1 MFRDSL
7 VVGIRE
13 SMLSEKLQMHLDADL
28 SLEKA
33 KTSIRPWE
41 TVHEQQGILK
51 HTKEDLSALNFIGK
65 QKNQQRISDNPNR
78 GQNRDHRSHRIRKR
92 AACMSLLPS
101 QGARG

>member
-78 GQNRDHRSHRIRKR
+78 GQN
-92 AACMSLLPS
+92 
-101 QGARG
+101 